1 MVALADAD
9 GDADGDAVDVAVAD
23 SLLVPD
29 ALGLGDSLALAV
41 DVGVGDPDG
50 EAVVEGDGEALLEE
64 PPGPEVMSAAAVV
77 AQAVAASTAAMV
89 EQARRTRP
97 LGEFMNALDQPS
109 CHTRNGR
116 QPFLTGSLPTGL

>member
-9 GDADGDAVDVAVAD
+9 EDADGDAVDVAVAD

-50 EAVVEGDGEALLEE
+50 EAVVDGDGEALLEE

-77 AQAVAASTAAMV
+77 AQALAASTAAMV

-97 LGEFMNALDQPS
+97 VGEFMNALDQPS

-116 QPFLTGSLPTGL
+116 QAFLTGSLPTRL